1 MTLSSYDRLRGTG
14 ERLSQASRA
23 RICTGLNLQKS
34 RMYEF
39 MTGVSKEQQRAVND
53 EKGHEFIR
61 GTSGLG
67 EHLVFIRIRITKPR
81 VYPSNVRERDEW
93 FDRKIYR

>member
-1 MTLSSYDRLRGTG
+1 
-14 ERLSQASRA
+14 
-23 RICTGLNLQKS
+23 
-34 RMYEF
+34 MYEF

-81 VYPSNVRERDEW
+81 VYPSNERERRVVQSKRFIGKTTNYE
-93 FDRKIYR
+93 